1 MSHVSIHRQVLY
13 LKKTGKVEVI
23 QISMS
28 HVRSLSK
35 ELLFGLEET
44 KREWGATSLM
54 PFCLE
59 GRHVLSPREQGQT
72 GGSDREDNEERI
84 KAQTSSHRES

>member
-1 MSHVSIHRQVLY
+1 MSHVSIHRQV
-13 LKKTGKVEVI
+13 KKTGKVEVI
-23 QISMS
+23 QIFSMS

-35 ELLFGLEET
+35 ELLFGLEESE
-44 KREWGATSLM
+44 REWGATSLM